1 MTSDPRIEQ
10 EAATVRNEIAGA
22 NTQASIAL
30 ATVALAAGPV
40 AANAP
45 ILFDEVWPITVLAV
59 AGGLLAAVAVW
70 FLLNVVLPRLDASGG
85 GSFLNWAQC
94 DREGL
99 RAALARDYE
108 LDELLVLSRI
118 AAAKYRALRD
128 AGNMLKAA
136 LILLGLAALL
146 SVIRG

>member
-10 EAATVRNEIAGA
+10 ESATVRSEISSA

-40 AANAP
+40 AANAK
-45 ILFDEVWPITVLAV
+45 ILFDQVWPITVLAV

-70 FLLNVVLPRLDASGG
+70 FLLNVVLPRLDSSGG
-85 GSFLNWAQC
+85 GSFLSWAQC

-118 AAAKYRALRD
+118 ATAKYRSLRD

-136 LILLGLAALL
+136 LILLALAALL
-146 SVIRG
+146 SLIR